1 MVHPKIRAVMD
12 YWPAATAVGVV
23 MSIVG
28 SIIVYV
34 GTLAMN
40 QVVRATI
47 DNYRPQYAQDFE
59 LAITANTHALEAHT
73 ASLNRLDIT
82 TAELNRDVKATLRLL
97 AE

>member
-1 MVHPKIRAVMD
+1 MHRNVKAVMD

-28 SIIVYV
+28 SILVYV
-34 GTLAMN
+34 GTLAMDKA
-40 QVVRATI
+40 VRATI

-73 ASLNRLDIT
+73 AVLVRLDTT